1 MEFQDLDHIDGVS
14 ISTISA
20 NLYKEPRDDLVMFYF
35 REGANHA
42 SVYTQSKII
51 SENIKWN
58 LNQKTKKVFALLVN
72 TRNANAFTGKQGYE
86 SLKNCVQD
94 ILDKLI
100 EIESQLDDAY
110 YSLPEYNANT
120 DSQSY
125 IDGARC
131 DVYNLKDDIER
142 AILDENQ
149 KVSLDEV
156 MNTSPTLIKGL

>member
-1 MEFQDLDHIDGVS
+1 ML
-14 ISTISA
+14 
-20 NLYKEPRDDLVMFYF
+20 
-35 REGANHA
+35 
-42 SVYTQSKII
+42 
-51 SENIKWN
+51 
-58 LNQKTKKVFALLVN
+58 
-72 TRNANAFTGKQGYE
+72 
-86 SLKNCVQD
+86 QD

-156 MNTSPTLIKGL
+156 MNTSPTLI

>member
-1 MEFQDLDHIDGVS
+1 MD
-14 ISTISA
+14 
-20 NLYKEPRDDLVMFYF
+20 YKEILDR
-35 REGANHA
+35 
-42 SVYTQSKII
+42 
-51 SENIKWN
+51 
-58 LNQKTKKVFALLVN
+58 LVN
-72 TRNANAFTGKQGYE
+72 
-86 SLKNCVQD
+86 
-94 ILDKLI
+94 
-100 EIESQLDDAY
+100 IESQLDDAY